1 MAGRVQGANVGPLE
15 RGLSLMLGAITG
27 SAAARRRSPGA
38 VLLGLAGGYLV
49 YRGVSGRCVL
59 YRALGVTG
67 SEVGR
72 TVSAC
77 SQITV
82 QRSAEDVYS
91 FLRDLGNLA
100 SFSRFVQSV
109 EQLPGGLWRFRAG
122 APTGGRLV
130 WDARITVEEEN
141 RRIAWCAVE
150 GAELPGAVDVSL
162 TETAYGTELHAD
174 VWLVPPVA
182 PVVTALARRAER
194 SRPLRRAGMNPSQLL
209 QQELRRLRQ
218 QLEAGEIA
226 TVKGQSAARAM
237 HGGRE

>member
-1 MAGRVQGANVGPLE
+1 MAGRVQRANVGPLE
-15 RGLSLMLGAITG
+15 RGLSLIIGATTG

-38 VLLGLAGGYLV
+38 VLLGLTGAYLV
-49 YRGVSGRCVL
+49 YRGLTGRCAV

-82 QRSAEDVYS
+82 QRPADEVYS
-91 FLRDLGNLA
+91 YLRDLGNLA
-100 SFSRFVQSV
+100 RFSKLVKSV
-109 EQLPGGLWRFRAG
+109 EPLPGGLWRFRSS
-122 APTGGRLV
+122 APTVGSLV
-130 WDARITVEEEN
+130 WDARITVAEEN
-141 RRIAWCAVE
+141 RRIAWCSVE

-162 TETAYGTELHAD
+162 TETPFGTELHVDA
-174 VWLVPPVA
+174 WLVPPVA
-182 PVVTALARRAER
+182 PIVTALARRAER
-194 SRPLRRAGMNPSQLL
+194 SRPLRRAGLSPSRLL

-226 TVKGQSAARAM
+226 TVKGQSAARAL
-237 HGGRE
+237 HGSG